1 MFDDY
6 FIPLINLDRQVAALC
21 NTKAAHQNAD
31 APDKITLQYDFT
43 KYFQEKFCF
52 SERHSS
58 CTKKYVKQHVH
69 LNEIN

>member
-1 MFDDY
+1 M
-6 FIPLINLDRQVAALC
+6 C

-31 APDKITLQYDFT
+31 APDKITLQCDFT